1 MPVIS
6 DELTL
11 YKCYFFLILGGLCR
25 YECHYGNLRVWEGVR
40 FLLKID
46 PRRDG
51 IERHLSVDGFAE
63 GDTETAGRSPE
74 DARRVHQVAEEH
86 TRAPGPR
93 PALSRRLGHCP
104 VSLRNAK
111 NHNHSGPRNP
121 PRSPLRRFQTADV
134 NVKKEKKKKGRKE
147 RTPQRRTVVYVR
159 RPRHLHVRVSSLPS
173 PQLFSS
179 YPLRLS
185 KQLCFSHG
193 PCFWKLLLVNLF
205 GGGDCG
211 LWLSPWETPSVVGAR
226 LPPPGTPQHRTEQG
240 QRPVV
245 KRLTH

>member
-11 YKCYFFLILGGLCR
+11 YKCYFFLILGRLCR

-93 PALSRRLGHCP
+93 PDLSRRPGHCP

-134 NVKKEKKKKGRKE
+134 NVKKEKKKKREKRKNSTAQNCCLCSKTAATSRSCE
-147 RTPQRRTVVYVR
+147 FSTFAAAFLFLPVTTFQTALFLS
-159 RPRHLHVRVSSLPS
+159 RP
-173 PQLFSS
+173 
-179 YPLRLS
+179 
-185 KQLCFSHG
+185 
-193 PCFWKLLLVNLF
+193 LLLEAPA
-205 GGGDCG
+205 C
-211 LWLSPWETPSVVGAR
+211 
-226 LPPPGTPQHRTEQG
+226 
-240 QRPVV
+240 
-245 KRLTH
+245 

>member
-1 MPVIS
+1 MAIS
-6 DELTL
+6 
-11 YKCYFFLILGGLCR
+11 
-25 YECHYGNLRVWEGVR
+25 ECGRE
-40 FLLKID
+40 LKID

-93 PALSRRLGHCP
+93 PALSRRPGHCP

-134 NVKKEKKKKGRKE
+134 NVKKEKKKKGEKKE
-147 RTPQRRTVVYVR
+147 
-159 RPRHLHVRVSSLPS
+159 LHSTEL
-173 PQLFSS
+173 LFMFKDRSI
-179 YPLRLS
+179 
-185 KQLCFSHG
+185 FT
-193 PCFWKLLLVNLF
+193 FV
-205 GGGDCG
+205 
-211 LWLSPWETPSVVGAR
+211 
-226 LPPPGTPQHRTEQG
+226 
-240 QRPVV
+240 
-245 KRLTH
+245 